1 MTTGRLEDNVQQFAY
16 LLRQCG
22 INVICDFYEVG
33 IEDIANGH
41 LWVQQKIND
50 CISGCG
56 YVLVDVTNGP
66 MNDLSYTQDENPAM
80 NMRYTQFDSKTL
92 YQNVIDSRECFIPFC
107 LDNPLPN
114 KVFPFPKDSVYR
126 IDITEFNQRFSEFKE
141 TKYLDEFNV
150 SEGQAVQGFMNEAAD
165 QFKPIVDLISRLTS
179 QQYYITQ

>member
-1 MTTGRLEDNVQQFAY
+1 MMTTGRLEENIQQFAR

-22 INVICDFYEVG
+22 INVTCDFYE
-33 IEDIANGH
+33 IEDSANGH
-41 LWVQQKIND
+41 LWVQQKINN
-50 CISGCG
+50 CISSGG

-66 MNDLSYTQDENPAM
+66 MNDLSHTQNENPKM

-107 LDNPLPN
+107 LDNPPPS
-114 KVFPFPKDSVYR
+114 KVFPFQKDLVYR
-126 IDITEFNQRFSEFKE
+126 IDITEFHQSFLEFKD

-150 SEGQAVQGFMNEAAD
+150 SEGQAVQGFLNEAAD

-179 QQYYITQ
+179 QQYYLAE